1 KAVTY
6 LRETAQRAAMRS
18 AYGEALASFEEA
30 LRALGHLPEGREAT
44 VQAIDLRLDS
54 RVVLAPLGQYDRI
67 LQYMQEAEAAARD
80 LGDRRRLGLVL
91 ADMGAR
97 LRNVGDHR
105 RALEASRQA
114 PGLPGEPGGPGPP
127 VQGPARLAPRP
138 HPDGG

>member
-1 KAVTY
+1 
-6 LRETAQRAAMRS
+6 
-18 AYGEALASFEEA
+18 EA
-30 LRALGHLPEGREAT
+30 LRALGRLPESHDARA
-44 VQAIDLRLDS
+44 QAIDVRLDT

-67 LQYMQEAEAAARD
+67 LEYMREAEILARE

-114 PGLPGEPGGPGPP
+114 LDIAGELGDVGLQSEAKYRLAEAHLAGGQLQQDTSIVLEP
-127 VQGPARLAPRP
+127 VQAFADRRP
-138 HPDGG
+138 